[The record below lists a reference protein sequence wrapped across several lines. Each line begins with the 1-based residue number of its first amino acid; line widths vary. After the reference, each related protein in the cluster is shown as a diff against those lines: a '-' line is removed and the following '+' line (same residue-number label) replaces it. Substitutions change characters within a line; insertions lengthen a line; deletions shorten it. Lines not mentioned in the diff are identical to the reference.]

1 MATAV
6 YEQEK
11 VKLFSGK
18 EITLRPLKISV
29 LRDFMKEFE
38 NIGEAASDNVQS
50 LEVVMNCVQIAMR
63 QYAPELSE
71 DRESLEDE
79 IDLPT
84 AYKVIEVGSG
94 IKLTDDEGN

>member
-1 MATAV
+1 MATTI

-18 EITLRPLKISV
+18 ELTLRPLKISV